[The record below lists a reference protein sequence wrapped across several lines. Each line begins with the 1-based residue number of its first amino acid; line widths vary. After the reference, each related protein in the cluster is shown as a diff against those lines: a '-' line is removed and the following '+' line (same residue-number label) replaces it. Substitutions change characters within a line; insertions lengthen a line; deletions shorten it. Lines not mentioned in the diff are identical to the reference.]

1 MANSPHPE
9 TVTVSFTLPRELAA
23 AVEQRAR
30 QGLTNKSDI
39 IRRALLNYLSPE
51 EAQQI
56 MSSVLRDDV
65 VRYRT
70 KKPPKK

>member
-1 MANSPHPE
+1 
-9 TVTVSFTLPRELAA
+9 LAA